1 MVWVLLNLH
10 TVFVTLV
17 KLHIQEETKK
27 LNEENRSLKNE
38 GKKLAED
45 GMVDEMWLKQTGEIA
60 LDLRSGIWF
69 HSDWLTNIW
78 HAFGA
83 Q

>member
-10 TVFVTLV
+10 TGFVTLV

-27 LNEENRSLKNE
+27 PTEENRSLKHE

-60 LDLRSGIWF
+60 LDLRTGIWF
-69 HSDWLTNIW
+69 YGD
-78 HAFGA
+78 
-83 Q
+83 

>member
-27 LNEENRSLKNE
+27 LTEENRSLKNE

-60 LDLRSGIWF
+60 LDLRTGNMVSR
-69 HSDWLTNIW
+69 
-78 HAFGA
+78 
-83 Q
+83 